1 MNYIT
6 SCPAC
11 GTQFLL
17 NDEHLKAHR
26 GKVQCGNC
34 EHIFN
39 AKNRVTEVSDD
50 IHSPEEYN
58 ASLEE
63 LNDETSEVAESDET
77 QVLDEKR
84 IGEALSNVLESVPDL
99 QNLETG
105 EVEAHSDFPI
115 KIAESDDNPFLT
127 DNEPEIIAFSESN
140 LINTPISIE
149 DLTSHEKLAKPK
161 TKINYWLVLLSAL
174 LALLAGVQTVFA
186 KRTQIAAE
194 YPQFKPYLLQ
204 ACQAVK
210 CEIPLPTNLD
220 LLTID
225 DSDMQEDDSHQNVVK
240 FSSVLVNNARFAQAY
255 PNIEL
260 TLTSTD
266 DEPVLR
272 RLVKPK
278 EYLNSGTDIVAG
290 IAAREE
296 MRIQLAINIKD
307 LAVAGYR
314 VQLVY

>member
-6 SCPAC
+6 SCTAC

-17 NDEHLKAHR
+17 NNEHLKARR

-39 AKNRVTEVSDD
+39 AKNRLTKVSDD
-50 IHSPEEYN
+50 IKSPEDYN

-63 LNDETSEVAESDET
+63 ILAEPDET

-84 IGEALSNVLESVPDL
+84 IEEKLNVVLEGVPDL
-99 QNLETG
+99 QDLASDHADTS
-105 EVEAHSDFPI
+105 ADFPI
-115 KIAESDDNPFLT
+115 MAAETDDTLFIGSNTLHLT
-127 DNEPEIIAFSESN
+127 DAYDTNQISS
-140 LINTPISIE
+140 PISIE
-149 DLTSHEKLAKPK
+149 DLTGKEKLKK
-161 TKINYWLVLLSAL
+161 TKTKVNYWLVSLSVL
-174 LALLAGVQTVFA
+174 LALLAGLQTIYA
-186 KRTQIAAE
+186 KRIQIAAE
-194 YPQFKPYLLQ
+194 YPQYKTYLVQ
-204 ACQAVK
+204 ACHALQ
-210 CEIPLPTNLD
+210 CEIPLPKNLD

-225 DSDMQEDDSHQNVVK
+225 DSDMQEDENRQNVIK
-240 FSSVLVNNARFAQAY
+240 FSSMLLNNARFAQAY

-260 TLTSTD
+260 TLTTTD

-272 RLVKPK
+272 KLVKPS
-278 EYLNSGTDIVAG
+278 EYLKAGTDIDAG
-290 IAAREE
+290 LGSREE
-296 MRIQLAINIKD
+296 KRIHLAINVKD

>member
-39 AKNRVTEVSDD
+39 AKNRLTEVSDD

-63 LNDETSEVAESDET
+63 TTDET

-84 IGEALSNVLESVPDL
+84 IGEALNSVLESVPDL
-99 QNLETG
+99 QDLESG
-105 EVEAHSDFPI
+105 NNQSDIEFPI
-115 KIAESDDNPFLT
+115 KISQNDDNPFLAE
-127 DNEPEIIAFSESN
+127 NEPEIVAFSEDSQ
-140 LINTPISIE
+140 ISTPISIE

-161 TKINYWLVLLSAL
+161 AKINYWLVVLSVL
-174 LALLAGVQTVFA
+174 LATLAGLQTVYA
-186 KRTQIAAE
+186 KRTQISAN
-194 YPQFKPYLLQ
+194 YPQFKPYLVQ
-204 ACQAVK
+204 ACQVIK
-210 CEIPLPTNLD
+210 CEIPLPANLD

-225 DSDMQEDDSHQNVVK
+225 DSDMQEDDSHQNVIK
-240 FSSVLVNNARFAQAY
+240 FSSVLANNANFAQAY

-266 DEPVLR
+266 DEAVLR
-272 RLVKPK
+272 RLLKPK
-278 EYLNSGTDIVAG
+278 EYLKSGTDIMAG

-296 MRIQLAINIKD
+296 IGIQLAINIKD

>member
-17 NDEHLKAHR
+17 NNEHLKAHR

-39 AKNRVTEVSDD
+39 AKNRLTEVSDD

-58 ASLEE
+58 ASLE
-63 LNDETSEVAESDET
+63 DAVAEPDET

-84 IGEALSNVLESVPDL
+84 IGEALNIVLEGVPDL
-99 QNLETG
+99 QDLESDN
-105 EVEAHSDFPI
+105 ADANSDFPI
-115 KIAESDDNPFLT
+115 MAAKSDEAPFISNNT
-127 DNEPEIIAFSESN
+127 SEISDSFGTNQISA
-140 LINTPISIE
+140 PISIE
-149 DLTSHEKLAKPK
+149 DLTSKDKLSKPK
-161 TKINYWLVLLSAL
+161 TKINYWLVSLSIL
-174 LALLAGVQTVFA
+174 FALLAGLQTIYA

-194 YPQFKPYLLQ
+194 YPQYKAYLVQ
-204 ACQAVK
+204 ACHALQ
-210 CEIPLPTNLD
+210 CEIPLPKNLD

-225 DSDMQEDDSHQNVVK
+225 DSDMQEDDNHQNVIK
-240 FSSVLVNNARFAQAY
+240 FSSVLANNARFAQAY

-272 RLVKPK
+272 RVVKPS
-278 EYLNSGTDIVAG
+278 EYLKTGTDISAG
-290 IAAREE
+290 LGSREE
-296 MRIQLAINIKD
+296 MRIQLAINVKD

>member
-17 NDEHLKAHR
+17 NNEHLKAHR

-39 AKNRVTEVSDD
+39 AKNRLTEVSDD

-58 ASLEE
+58 ASLEDAVGE
-63 LNDETSEVAESDET
+63 HEET

-84 IGEALSNVLESVPDL
+84 IGEALNIVLEGVPDL
-99 QNLETG
+99 QDLESDN
-105 EVEAHSDFPI
+105 ADISSDFPI
-115 KIAESDDNPFLT
+115 MVTQTDDAPFISNNT
-127 DNEPEIIAFSESN
+127 PEISDSFDLNQIGA
-140 LINTPISIE
+140 PISIE
-149 DLTSHEKLAKPK
+149 DLTSKDKLNNSK
-161 TKINYWLVLLSAL
+161 TKINYWLVSMSVL
-174 LALLAGVQTVFA
+174 LALLAGLQTIYA

-194 YPQFKPYLLQ
+194 RPQYKAMLVQ
-204 ACQAVK
+204 ACEVLK
-210 CEIPLPTNLD
+210 CEIPLPRNLD
-220 LLTID
+220 LLSID
-225 DSDMQEDDSHQNVVK
+225 DSDMQEDDSHQNIIK
-240 FSSVLVNNARFAQAY
+240 FSSILANNARFTQAY

-272 RLVKPK
+272 RIVKPN
-278 EYLNSGTDIVAG
+278 EYLKAGTDIYAG
-290 IAAREE
+290 LGSREE
-296 MRIQLAINIKD
+296 MRVQLAINVKD

>member
-63 LNDETSEVAESDET
+63 SINETSEVAESDET

-84 IGEALSNVLESVPDL
+84 IGEALSNVLENVPDL
-99 QNLETG
+99 QDLESSNT
-105 EVEAHSDFPI
+105 ESDLDFPI
-115 KIAESDDNPFLT
+115 KIRKNDDNPFLT
-127 DNEPEIIAFSESN
+127 DNEPENITFSESN
-140 LINTPISIE
+140 QISSPILIE
-149 DLTSHEKLAKPK
+149 DLTSHEKLTKPK
-161 TKINYWLVLLSAL
+161 TKINYWLVILSFL
-174 LALLAGVQTVFA
+174 LASLAGLQAVFA
-186 KRTQIAAE
+186 NRTQIAAN
-194 YPQFKPYLLQ
+194 YPQFKPYLVQ
-204 ACQAVK
+204 ACKALK
-210 CEIPLPTNLD
+210 CEIPLPANLD

-225 DSDMQEDDSHQNVVK
+225 DSDMQEDDSHQNVIK
-240 FSSVLVNNARFAQAY
+240 FSSVLINNASFAQAY

-272 RLVKPK
+272 RLVKPS
-278 EYLNSGTDIVAG
+278 EYLKPGTDVING
-290 IAAREE
+290 IGAREE
-296 MRIQLAINIKD
+296 MRVQLAINIKD
-307 LAVAGYR
+307 LSVAGYR

>member
-17 NDEHLKAHR
+17 NEEHLKAHR

-39 AKNRVTEVSDD
+39 AKNRVTEISDD

-58 ASLEE
+58 ARLEE
-63 LNDETSEVAESDET
+63 VIVETDET

-84 IGEALSNVLESVPDL
+84 IGEALNNVLESVPDL
-99 QNLETG
+99 QDLESG
-105 EVEAHSDFPI
+105 EIEANSDFPI
-115 KIAESDDNPFLT
+115 KITDTDDNPFFA
-127 DNEPEIIAFSESN
+127 DNQSEVIEVPETN
-140 LINTPISIE
+140 QINTPISIE
-149 DLTSHEKLAKPK
+149 DLTSSEKFAKPK
-161 TKINYWLVLLSAL
+161 AKINYWLVLLSVL
-174 LALLAGVQTVFA
+174 LASLAGLQTVYA
-186 KRTQIAAE
+186 KRTQIAAD
-194 YPQFKPYLLQ
+194 YPQFKSYLVQ
-204 ACQAVK
+204 ACLTLK
-210 CEIPLPTNLD
+210 CEIPLPTNLN
-220 LLTID
+220 LLSID
-225 DSDMQEDDSHQNVVK
+225 DSDMQEDDNHQNVVK
-240 FSSVLVNNARFAQAY
+240 FSSVLVNNANFAQAY

-272 RLVKPK
+272 RLIKPA
-278 EYLNSGTDIVAG
+278 EYLKLGTDIQNG
-290 IAAREE
+290 LLPRDE
-296 MRIQLAINIKD
+296 MRIQLAINVKD

>member
-17 NDEHLKAHR
+17 NNEHLKAHR

-39 AKNRVTEVSDD
+39 AKNRLTEVSDD

-63 LNDETSEVAESDET
+63 AITEPDET

-84 IGEALSNVLESVPDL
+84 IGEALNIVLEGVPDL
-99 QNLETG
+99 QDLESDNPD
-105 EVEAHSDFPI
+105 ANSDFPI
-115 KIAESDDNPFLT
+115 MAAQTDDSPFISNNT
-127 DNEPEIIAFSESN
+127 PEISDSFDTNQIGA
-140 LINTPISIE
+140 PISIE
-149 DLTSHEKLAKPK
+149 DLTSKDKLNKPK
-161 TKINYWLVLLSAL
+161 TKINYWLVSLSVL
-174 LALLAGVQTVFA
+174 LALIAGLQTLYA
-186 KRTQIAAE
+186 KRSQIAAE
-194 YPQFKPYLLQ
+194 YPQYKAYLAE
-204 ACQAVK
+204 ACQVLQ
-210 CEIPLPTNLD
+210 CEIPLPKNLD

-225 DSDMQEDDSHQNVVK
+225 DSDMQEDDNHQNVIK
-240 FSSVLVNNARFAQAY
+240 FSSILTNNARFAQAY

-272 RLVKPK
+272 RIVKPN
-278 EYLNSGTDIVAG
+278 EYLKAGTDIDAG
-290 IAAREE
+290 LGSRDE
-296 MRIQLAINIKD
+296 MRVQLAINVKD